1 MQTRRAVIGAHG
13 GPEQFRIETVE
24 IGDPGPG
31 EIRIRHQAVGLNFID
46 VYQRTGL
53 YPMTLPAALGMEAA
67 GVIEA
72 VGAGVTHLKPGNRAA
87 YAAQPPGAYCDA
99 RVMPA
104 AQVCP
109 LPEAISFEDAAAM
122 MLKGLTVHYLF
133 HRTVPIARGDTV
145 LFHAAAGGVGLIACQ
160 WARSEGIRLIATA
173 GSEEKCQLARDHGA
187 EAAINYRSEDFVA
200 RVRELTGARGVD
212 VVMDSVGKDTF
223 EGSLDCLRPLGMMI
237 SFGNASGPVPPF
249 NIGLLGAK
257 GSLKITRPTLFT
269 HIADHATC
277 QQMARELFDKVTSGA
292 VKIRID
298 QRFPLAEV
306 AKAHEALEA
315 RRTTGST
322 VLIP

>member
-133 HRTVPIARGDTV
+133 RRTVPIARGDTV